1 MQFTNP
7 FFLYLT
13 LALAPLLAGGIL
25 LARWRRARDLRAF
38 AAPGLAR
45 RLAAHLSPGRSAL
58 KTLAWW
64 AGLVLLG
71 LALAGPQWG
80 SRMVEVRRR
89 GLDVLIALDV
99 SRSMLAEDVKP
110 NRLQRAQQEL
120 TALIDRLDGDRIG
133 ILAFA
138 GNAQV
143 ACPLTTDHSAAK
155 MFLSD
160 LGPESAAVPG
170 TSLGGVIRTALG
182 SFPKGGE
189 GYRVLVLLTDGEDH
203 RSDPE
208 AAARAAK
215 DAGVKVLTIGFGTP
229 NGEPIPLRDGSGGV
243 TGYLKDAQGRT
254 VVSRLDE
261 GLLKRLAETTG
272 GAYWPSATGSL
283 EADRLAEVIGRMQK
297 RDLGAGEYGA
307 AEDRYQVPLTLA
319 VLLLLF
325 SFWLPQR
332 RGAWWLALPLAL
344 ALAAP
349 AQAGMREDVNAGNRD
364 YGRGRYDQALQKY
377 QDAQIKDPESPV
389 VQYDL
394 GNALSRTQKADDAQ
408 EAYRKAV
415 RAADPGLRSR
425 AWYNLGNTLLEAR
438 KYAPAVDAYVQ
449 ALRAAPRDPDVLN
462 NLALALSYL
471 KQPPP
476 EQDKKPDPDQDRKQD
491 QKPGASPQSG
501 QGQDR
506 SGQADQEQKAGAEPQ
521 GPDDRGEAK
530 SEKDARQDTPGEPAG
545 AKPGEMSPQDA
556 ENLLDSVR
564 EAEREA
570 QRRRTQG
577 AQDRRPGRRHTA
589 EDW

>member
-1 MQFTNP
+1 MQFTHP

-25 LARWRRARDLRAF
+25 LARWRRARDLRVF
-38 AAPGLAR
+38 AAPALVQ
-45 RLAAHLSPGRSAL
+45 RLAAHLSPGRGAL

-80 SRMVEVRRR
+80 SRMVEVHRR

-120 TALIDRLDGDRIG
+120 SALIDRLDGDRIG

-143 ACPLTTDHSAAK
+143 ACPLTTDRAAAK
-155 MFLSD
+155 MFLAD
-160 LGPESAAVPG
+160 LGPESVAVPG
-170 TSLGGVIRTALG
+170 TSLGGVIRTALE

-208 AAARAAK
+208 AAAREAK
-215 DAGVKVLTIGFGTP
+215 DAGVKVLAIGFGTP
-229 NGEPIPLRDGSGGV
+229 GGEPIPLRDASGGV
-243 TGYLKDAQGRT
+243 AGYLKDAQGRT

-272 GAYWPSATGSL
+272 GAYWPSMTGSL
-283 EADRLAEVIGRMQK
+283 EADRLAEVIGRMQT
-297 RDLGAGEYGA
+297 RDLGAGKYSA
-307 AEDRYQVPLTLA
+307 AEDRFQFPLALA

-349 AQAGMREDVNAGNRD
+349 ARAGMQGDINAGNRA
-364 YGRGRYDQALQKY
+364 YTQGRFDQALQKY
-377 QDAQIKDPESPV
+377 QDAQIKNPESPV

-394 GNALSRTQKADDAQ
+394 GNALHRTGKAEDAQKA
-408 EAYRKAV
+408 YLKAT
-415 RAADPGLRSR
+415 RAKDPKLRAS
-425 AWYNLGNTLLEAR
+425 AWYNLGNTLMQAR
-438 KYAPAVDAYVQ
+438 SYAPAVDAYVRALQ
-449 ALRAAPRDPDVLN
+449 ASPRDPDALN
-462 NLALALSYL
+462 NLALALRYL

-476 EQDKKPDPDQDRKQD
+476 KQDEKQDRKQD
-491 QKPGASPQSG
+491 PKQEQKQGASPQSG

-506 SGQADQEQKAGAEPQ
+506 SGQAEQKQKAGVPQ
-521 GPDDRGEAK
+521 GPDDRGEEKAG
-530 SEKDARQDTPGEPAG
+530 KDAMQDTPEGPAG
-545 AKPGEMSPQDA
+545 TKPGGMSPQDA

-564 EAEREA
+564 DAEREA
-570 QRRRTQG
+570 QRRRTSGILNRGQ
-577 AQDRRPGRRHTA
+577 GRRNVA